1 MKVITQKEKEA
12 KAAYEKAKPKQFGNL
27 HQRMKFVMKALEE
40 ARG

>member
-27 HQRMKFVMKALEE
+27 HQQMKFVMKALEE